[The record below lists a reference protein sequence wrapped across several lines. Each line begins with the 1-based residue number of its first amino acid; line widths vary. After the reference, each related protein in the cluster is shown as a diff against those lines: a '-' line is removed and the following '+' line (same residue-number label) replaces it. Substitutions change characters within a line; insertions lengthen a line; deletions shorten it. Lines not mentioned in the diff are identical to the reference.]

1 MPFFTRD
8 VRIESWEPFD
18 SSHQMGDSGV
28 LTDVGLTADTY
39 GHKILKPG
47 TVLAKITGSSF
58 ATYGKLIAKVATPS
72 YGPGS
77 NVAKGLLRNYVDL
90 ANGDLVVAFVTH
102 GRVRES
108 LVTDQGTTGTV
119 QAATKT
125 SLPLIEWI

>member
-1 MPFFTRD
+1 MPFLTQD
-8 VRIESWEPFD
+8 VSVESWDPFD

-28 LTDVGLTADTY
+28 LTGLGLVADTY

-47 TVLAKITGSSF
+47 TVLARITGSDYPS
-58 ATYGKLIAKVATPS
+58 YNKLISRVATPS

-77 NVAKGLLRNYVDL
+77 NVAKGILRNYVDL
-90 ANGDLVVAFVTH
+90 ADGDLVVAYVTH
-102 GRVRES
+102 GRVREA

-119 QAATKT
+119 QASTKT